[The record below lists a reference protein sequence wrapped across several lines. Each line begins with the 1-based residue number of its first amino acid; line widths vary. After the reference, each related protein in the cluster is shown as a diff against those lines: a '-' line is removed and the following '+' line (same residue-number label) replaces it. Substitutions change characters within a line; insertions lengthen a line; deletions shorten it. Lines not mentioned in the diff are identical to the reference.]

1 MSTMQPIQPI
11 AKDLLHEKV
20 SDAIISYIYRNGL
33 KIGDKLPGERQ
44 LAQELMVGRNSV
56 RLGLC
61 QLEEAG
67 IIDRMVGKGAF
78 VKREVNADSIQLKL
92 MRVNYQDLLEIKI
105 SVERLAIQRA
115 VERASDQQIAHL
127 KDIAQRLCDMA
138 DEGRFSV
145 QLDRE
150 FHIALLE
157 CGGSSTLTQL
167 VLSLIDSL
175 NSFTKILGNVA
186 GIWVKTIP
194 FHMDIVKALEQRQV
208 SYAIAAHEYIYR
220 YDLEVLND
228 LAEKEIQ

>member
-1 MSTMQPIQPI
+1 MMEPIQPI

-67 IIDRMVGKGAF
+67 IIERLVGKGAF
-78 VKREVNADSIQLKL
+78 VRREVNADSIQLRL
-92 MRVNYQDLLEIKI
+92 ARVNYQ
-105 SVERLAIQRA
+105 VERLAIQRA

-127 KDIAQRLCDMA
+127 KGIAQQLCAMA

-175 NSFTKILGNVA
+175 NSFTKILGHLGENHPVPY
-186 GIWVKTIP
+186 GYCQGFGTKTN
-194 FHMDIVKALEQRQV
+194 KLC
-208 SYAIAAHEYIYR
+208 SCCT
-220 YDLEVLND
+220 
-228 LAEKEIQ
+228 